1 MTVDLYSNIPAE
13 LRLLPNWVLWKYLP
27 KKGSDKP
34 VKMPFQPNGILAKV
48 NNPSTWVTFD
58 EAFNAFQMGGYEGL
72 GFVFTN
78 TEYAGIDLDD
88 AHGDALIIEHQLKI
102 FNEFDSYSEVSPS
115 GNGLHIIVKGSV
127 PRGKRR
133 SNVEIYSTSRFFTM
147 TGNVYSNRNTIA
159 DRQELL
165 SILWENLGGHNETND
180 YEVIDEDE
188 QESDEV
194 IIERATNAING
205 DKFIKLYDG
214 RWREV
219 FPHIP
224 LDQGPSEADFALV
237 DIIAFYT
244 QNLAQISRIFY
255 NSALGKRD
263 KVKRKD
269 YMQRMLKRSFDNK
282 PLPIDFDSLQNAV
295 TQKLNGVVA
304 QRLEP
309 VAHNGLDVGS
319 NPTSPTNFEY
329 TPPPGL
335 MGDIARF
342 IYDASPRQAAEIS
355 IAAAISLMAGVCG
368 KAYNISG
375 TGLNMYV
382 LTLAKTG
389 RGKEAAASGIDKIMN
404 AVRKQVPTSS
414 RFIGPGIINSGQSL
428 IKHLNHTSDC
438 FLSVLGEF
446 GVTIDRISSP
456 FASSADKALYQNLLD
471 LYNKSGYGQSIK
483 ASIYSKKEDSTTAT
497 MSPAVSIFGES
508 THKLFYSA
516 LNEDMIAA
524 GLLPRFLIIEYNGKR
539 EYLNKKSHLV
549 EPQLPLIQ
557 NMSALIA
564 HCETIIHSNKVINV
578 QTDEDAQRLLDDLDK
593 SSTDNIN
600 NAHDDVIAELWNR
613 AHMKVLRLSAL
624 IAVGVNPFTPVIT
637 VEHAKWALDLV
648 QNDIRML
655 TSRFEAG
662 EVGKHTGENKQ
673 VKEVLRMVKEFYTR
687 DWDYHKKYFKEE
699 KMHQRRVMP
708 LTYFSRRLQGV
719 AIFNDGKTKASVAIN
734 QTLKTLCE
742 RDIIREVPKTQSRND
757 FNTEQICYILNDM
770 TVLDQ

>member
-564 HCETIIHSNKVINV
+564 HCETIIHSNKVVNV

-624 IAVGVNPFTPVIT
+624 IAVGVNSFTPVIT